1 MFIENNHKKKT
12 MLHLQRD
19 NQRNCDTLK
28 TTKTSI
34 KKSGQ
39 LRLGGGHFPWYSIA
53 TEILYYTYEGRTSKV
68 WIIKETST
76 VIMERER
83 EKKKTWLTYFWHV

>member
-12 MLHLQRD
+12 ILPLQRD

-68 WIIKETST
+68 WIIKETSNYG
-76 VIMERER
+76 ERER
-83 EKKKTWLTYFWHV
+83 KKNHDWHTFGMYN

>member
-12 MLHLQRD
+12 ILHLQRD

-39 LRLGGGHFPWYSIA
+39 LRLGGGHVPWYSIA

-68 WIIKETST
+68 WIIKETSNYG
-76 VIMERER
+76 ERER
-83 EKKKTWLTYFWHV
+83 EKKHDWHTFGMYN